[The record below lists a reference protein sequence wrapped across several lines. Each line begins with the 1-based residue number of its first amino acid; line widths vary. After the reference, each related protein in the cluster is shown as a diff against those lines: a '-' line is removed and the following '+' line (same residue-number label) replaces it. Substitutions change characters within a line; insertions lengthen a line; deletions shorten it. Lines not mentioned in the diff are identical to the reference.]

1 VIPATHRP
9 GRPHGRGPAWLVAG
23 LISVVLLCPHAAAA
37 QQGHDPQ
44 QPPPGEQSQ
53 YPSLKLSGFA
63 DINFADTKTNEGPQ
77 GFSLGQFTLHLASA
91 LSPRVT
97 FFGELSFTARADAGT
112 GSPPATGFNAEV
124 ERLILRFDQ
133 SDRFKLSF
141 GRYHTPIN
149 WWNTAYHHGSW
160 LQTTIS
166 RPEMIQFG
174 GRLLPVHFIGGLV
187 EGGFPAGG
195 LNLNYK
201 AGIGNGRG
209 SVISRGG
216 DAGDNNGSR
225 AYLANGFVKPDSI
238 YGLEAG
244 AAVYGDTVTIAS
256 GREFGERIVSGYVV
270 WHKETPEIL
279 AEVAAV
285 RHAEA
290 GTSLVTWSN
299 AYYIQAAYRL
309 PFWRDA
315 LKPYYRF
322 EHIDIDAEDAV
333 FSGLPLLDGSTVG
346 LRYDLSAFAAAKVE
360 YRTWTR
366 AAGIPRNHGGFF
378 QVCFTF

>member
-1 VIPATHRP
+1 MLLAAILSP
-9 GRPHGRGPAWLVAG
+9 GV
-23 LISVVLLCPHAAAA
+23 AAA
-37 QQGHDPQ
+37 QMSHDQAPA
-44 QPPPGEQSQ
+44 PGEQNQ
-53 YPSLKLSGFA
+53 YPSLRLSGFA
-63 DINFADTKTNEGPQ
+63 DINFAETKTREGPQ

-97 FFGELSFTARADAGT
+97 FFGELTFTARSDAGT
-112 GSPPATGFNAEV
+112 GTPAATGFNTEV
-124 ERLILRFDQ
+124 ERLFLRFDQ

-174 GRLLPVHFIGGLV
+174 GRLLPVHFVGGLV
-187 EGGFPAGG
+187 EGGIPAGG

-225 AYLANGFVKPDSI
+225 AYLANGFVKPDRI
-238 YGLEAG
+238 YGLESG
-244 AAVYGDTVTIAS
+244 AAVYGDTVTLAS
-256 GREFGERIVSGYVV
+256 GREFDERIISGYAV

-279 AEVAAV
+279 TEVAAV
-285 RHAEA
+285 RHVES
-290 GTSLVTWSN
+290 GTSLVTWSH

-309 PFWRDA
+309 PVWKDA
-315 LKPYYRF
+315 LKPYFRF
-322 EHIDIDAEDAV
+322 EHIEIDAADAM
-333 FSGLPLLDGSTVG
+333 FSGLPNLDGSTVG
-346 LRYDLSAFAAAKVE
+346 LRTDLSPFAAVKVE
-360 YRTWTR
+360 YRNWRR
-366 AAGIPRNHGGFF
+366 ASATPRNYGGFF

>member
-1 VIPATHRP
+1 MIPAR
-9 GRPHGRGPAWLVAG
+9 LVRACVA
-23 LISVVLLCPHAAAA
+23 LAVLLAPAAAAA
-37 QQGHDPQ
+37 QMNHDQ
-44 QPPPGEQSQ
+44 QPPPGEQPQ

-63 DINFADTKTNEGPQ
+63 DINFSETRTREGPQ

-97 FFGELSFTARADAGT
+97 FFGELSFTARTDAGT
-112 GSPPATGFNAEV
+112 DSPPVTGFNAEV

-133 SDRFKLSF
+133 SDRFKISF

-187 EGGFPAGG
+187 EGAVPAGG

-201 AGIGNGRG
+201 GGIGNGRG

-225 AYLANGFVKPDSI
+225 AYLANGFVKPDRI
-238 YGLEAG
+238 FGLEAG
-244 AAVYGDTVTIAS
+244 AAVYGDTLTIATD
-256 GREFGERIVSGYVV
+256 REFGERIFSGYVV

-279 AEVAAV
+279 AEVASV
-285 RHAEA
+285 RHVEA
-290 GTSLVTWSN
+290 GTSLVTWSH

-309 PFWRDA
+309 PIWRDV

-322 EHIDIDAEDAV
+322 EHIGVDEADAV
-333 FSGLPLLDGSTVG
+333 FSGLPNLDGSTVG
-346 LRYDLSAFAAAKVE
+346 LRYDVAPFAAVKAE
-360 YRTWTR
+360 FRTWRR
-366 AAGIPRNHGGFF
+366 AAEIPRNHGGFF

>member
-1 VIPATHRP
+1 VIPAR
-9 GRPHGRGPAWLVAG
+9 LVRACIA
-23 LISVVLLCPHAAAA
+23 LAVLLAPSAASA
-37 QQGHDPQ
+37 QMAHDQ
-44 QPPPGEQSQ
+44 QPPPGEQAQ

-63 DINFADTKTNEGPQ
+63 DINFADTKTREGPQ

-133 SDRFKLSF
+133 SDRFKVSF

-187 EGGFPAGG
+187 EGAVPAGG

-201 AGIGNGRG
+201 GGIGNGRG
-209 SVISRGG
+209 AVISRGG

-225 AYLANGFVKPDSI
+225 AYLANGFVKPDRI
-238 YGLEAG
+238 FGLEAG
-244 AAVYGDTVTIAS
+244 AAVYGDTITLT
-256 GREFGERIVSGYVV
+256 GDRDFGERIVSGYVV

-285 RHAEA
+285 RHEEA
-290 GTSLVTWSN
+290 ATGLVTWSN

-309 PFWRDA
+309 PVWRDA
-315 LKPYYRF
+315 LKPYFRF
-322 EHIDIDAEDAV
+322 EHIDIDAADAV
-333 FSGLPLLDGSTVG
+333 FIGLPNQDGSTVG
-346 LRYDLSAFAAAKVE
+346 LRYDVAPFAAVKGE
-360 YRTWTR
+360 YRTWRR
-366 AAGIPRNHGGFF
+366 ASTIPRNHGGFF

>member
-1 VIPATHRP
+1 MILGGRP
-9 GRPHGRGPAWLVAG
+9 GALVRAS
-23 LISVVLLCPHAAAA
+23 LAAAALLAPGVAAA
-37 QQGHDPQ
+37 QQPHDQ
-44 QPPPGEQSQ
+44 QPPPGDQGQ
-53 YPSLKLSGFA
+53 YPNLKLSGFA
-63 DINFADTKTNEGPQ
+63 DVNFAETKTREGPQ

-97 FFGELSFTARADAGT
+97 FFGELTFTARADAGT
-112 GSPPATGFNAEV
+112 DTPPATGFNAEV

-133 SDRFKLSF
+133 SDQLKVSF

-149 WWNTAYHHGSW
+149 WWNTAYHHGAW

-187 EGGFPAGG
+187 EGAIPAGG

-209 SVISRGG
+209 FVISRGG
-216 DAGDNNGSR
+216 DAGDNNGGR
-225 AYLANGFVKPDSI
+225 AFLANGFVKPDRI
-238 YGLEAG
+238 FGLEAG
-244 AAVYGDTVTIAS
+244 AAVYGDTVTLAS
-256 GREFGERIVSGYVV
+256 NREFDEKIVSGYAV

-279 AEVAAV
+279 TEFAAV
-285 RHAEA
+285 RHVES
-290 GTSLVTWSN
+290 GTTLVTWSQ

-309 PFWRDA
+309 PVWKDV

-322 EHIDIDAEDAV
+322 EHIDIDEADAM
-333 FSGLPLLDGSTVG
+333 FSGLPNLDGSTVG
-346 LRYDLSAFAAAKVE
+346 LRYDPAPFAAIKFE
-360 YRTWTR
+360 YRNWRR
-366 AAGIPRNHGGFF
+366 AAGVPRNYGGFF